1 MRYFIYFRNP
11 EYAKILKEQYP
22 NSSIKNT
29 VSELFGICFQDHD
42 VYIIDAHYG
51 VSDMSDLNG
60 LNVAYSLLQSFLRAR
75 VNAKICLLS
84 WFTKEYMTKS
94 SPFAQELS
102 SSNKIEFYQL
112 PLMQNNYE
120 RK

>member
-11 EYAKILKEQYP
+11 VYAKILASQYP
-22 NSSIKNT
+22 NCYIKNT
-29 VSELFGICFQDHD
+29 VSELFGIRFQDHD
-42 VYIIDAHYG
+42 IYIIDVHCG
-51 VSDMSDLNG
+51 TSDMSDLNG
-60 LNVAYSLLQSFLRAR
+60 LNIAYSLLQSILKAR
-75 VNAKICLLS
+75 VNAKIWLLS

-94 SPFAQELS
+94 NPFAQELS

-120 RK
+120 